1 MRQRQSKGEFTVAR
15 GSSGIVAGLTAAAVA
30 AVAFLAYQASANAP
44 ASVASTPG
52 EKPAASASAQPSA
65 EPKPTVDPLAVPAA
79 SGKGERVVYAL
90 KDRRVWLVD
99 EDDKAIRTFT
109 VMPSPVSPPP
119 GDHQVTSRSGTVQG
133 SDGVPI
139 EHVVRFAN
147 VDEVAIGFSAA
158 QDGSMASPDPTSK
171 TGGVRMKRAD
181 GNAMWTFAT
190 VGAKVVVVP

>member
-52 EKPAASASAQPSA
+52 KKPVASASAQPSA
-65 EPKPTVDPLAVPAA
+65 KPKPTADPLAVPAA

-99 EDDKAIRTFT
+99 EDNKAIRTFT

-119 GDHQVTSRSGTVQG
+119 GAHQVTSRSGTVQG

-190 VGAKVVVVP
+190 IGAKVVVVP

>member
-44 ASVASTPG
+44 ASVASTAG
-52 EKPAASASAQPSA
+52 KKPAASASAQPSA
-65 EPKPTVDPLAVPAA
+65 KPKPTVAPLAVPAA

-99 EDDKAIRTFT
+99 EGNKAIRTFT

-119 GDHQVTSRSGTVQG
+119 GAHQVTSRSGTVQG

-147 VDEVAIGFSAA
+147 VDQVAIGFSAA

>member
-1 MRQRQSKGEFTVAR
+1 M
-15 GSSGIVAGLTAAAVA
+15 AGLTAAAVA

-44 ASVASTPG
+44 DSVASTPG
-52 EKPAASASAQPSA
+52 GKPSASSSAQPSA
-65 EPKPTVDPLAVPAA
+65 KPKPTVDPLAVPAA
-79 SGKGERVVYAL
+79 SGEGERVVYAL

-119 GDHQVTSRSGTVQG
+119 GSHQVTSRSGTVQG

-147 VDEVAIGFSAA
+147 VDEVTIGFSAA

-171 TGGVRMKRAD
+171 TGGIRMKRAD

>member
-1 MRQRQSKGEFTVAR
+1 MRQRQPKGEFTVAR
-15 GSSGIVAGLTAAAVA
+15 ASSGFVAGLTAAAVA

-52 EKPAASASAQPSA
+52 PKASASASAQPSA
-65 EPKPTVDPLAVPAA
+65 APEPEADPLAVPAA
-79 SGKGERVVYAL
+79 SGRGERVVYAL

-99 EDDKAIRTFT
+99 EGDAAIRTFT

-119 GDHQVTSRSGTVQG
+119 GTYEVSSRSGKIKG
-133 SDGVPI
+133 SDGIPI
-139 EHVVRFAN
+139 EHVVRFAD
-147 VDEVAIGFSAA
+147 VDGVVIGFSAA

-190 VGAKVVVVP
+190 VGAKIVVVP

>member
-52 EKPAASASAQPSA
+52 RKPSASASAQPSA
-65 EPKPTVDPLAVPAA
+65 KPKPTADPLAVPAA

-99 EDDKAIRTFT
+99 EDNKAIRTFT

-119 GDHQVTSRSGTVQG
+119 GAHQVTSRSGTVQG